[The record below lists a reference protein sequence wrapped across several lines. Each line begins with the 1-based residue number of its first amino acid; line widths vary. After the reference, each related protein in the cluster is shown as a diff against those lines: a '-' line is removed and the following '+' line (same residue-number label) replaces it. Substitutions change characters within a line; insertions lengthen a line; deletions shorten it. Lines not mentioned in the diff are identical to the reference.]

1 MARGWSASSLIPAGL
16 GGLNPGSGI
25 VTRGTLSGGVS
36 PAPPMNT
43 INNTMPGGTG
53 VPPFVSGALNPFL
66 SAVMGQQ
73 NQAQQPAAKP
83 PSTINIV
90 NQADILRAQTQQAQ
104 QRAAQAAAANTDWE
118 INRVRNQLN
127 NIPTGLGGMAL
138 GGFGPQRAD
147 LQMRLFGLQNQ
158 AGRQQSAAFSQ
169 PMGGW
174 SNTFA
179 IPTY

>member
-36 PAPPMNT
+36 PAAPMNT
-43 INNTMPGGTG
+43 INSTMPSGSGI
-53 VPPFVSGALNPFL
+53 PPFVSSALNPFL
-66 SAVMGQQ
+66 NAVIGQQ
-73 NQAQQPAAKP
+73 NQPQQPARP

-90 NQADILRAQTQQAQ
+90 NQADILRAETQQAQ

-127 NIPTGLGGMAL
+127 NIPTGFGGMAL

-158 AGRQQSAAFSQ
+158 LGRQQASFSQ